1 MASGACGGP
10 KSRLA
15 DRELEKRRR
24 GGGAEDKPRADARR
38 TCRRR
43 HRSALY
49 RLGSRP
55 PLIPAAEAGRLVAF
69 SIHPLPQKLA
79 VAAHGL
85 GFLPGLA
92 LGRLLIGTAQLHFP
106 EDAFALHLLLERF
119 QRLIDVVVSYDYVND
134 GRHSFRWKSVEQ
146 TVPRTLA
153 ALAEARG
160 LYHSILA
167 L

>member
-1 MASGACGGP
+1 MQIQHGVVKNFFAGRHKCMAFGARDGP

-15 DRELEKRRR
+15 DRGREKRRR
-24 GGGAEDKPRADARR
+24 GAGRTSQEPTLGAPVGGTIARLFVVSGQG
-38 TCRRR
+38 RR
-43 HRSALY
+43 HFR
-49 RLGSRP
+49 RH
-55 PLIPAAEAGRLVAF
+55 EAGRLVAF

-106 EDAFALHLLLERF
+106 EDTFALHLLLERF

-134 GRHSFRWKSVEQ
+134 GRHSFQWYAQ
-146 TVPRTLA
+146 
-153 ALAEARG
+153 
-160 LYHSILA
+160 
-167 L
+167 